1 MDILNILE
9 LLVIHQP
16 EWDKTVAAT
25 TGSLY
30 MTKCLGERTP
40 LPSKS
45 PQCTRL
51 ILQNFSVCMWSCT
64 SSIHKSSQHSLREI
78 FRIMSL
84 PLYSPLPPGPHLV
97 TSPLCLHTS
106 LLTADLLHPQ
116 SGSPVALSPEGTLNE
131 HTKYSVKPHP
141 SSVQNQMGSISIR
154 VKDQF

>member
-1 MDILNILE
+1 MGQDSGSHHG
-9 LLVIHQP
+9 LLIHVP
-16 EWDKTVAAT
+16 VFGRAD
-25 TGSLY
+25 
-30 MTKCLGERTP
+30 P

-51 ILQNFSVCMWSCT
+51 ILQNFSVCRWSCT
-64 SSIHKSSQHSLREI
+64 SSIHKSSQHSLQEI

-84 PLYSPLPPGPHLV
+84 PPYSPLPPGPHLV

-116 SGSPVALSPEGTLNE
+116 SASPVALSPEGTLNE